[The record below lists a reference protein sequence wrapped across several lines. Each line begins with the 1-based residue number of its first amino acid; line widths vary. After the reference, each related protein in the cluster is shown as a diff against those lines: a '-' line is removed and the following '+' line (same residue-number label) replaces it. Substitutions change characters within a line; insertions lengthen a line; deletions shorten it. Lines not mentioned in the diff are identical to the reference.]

1 MRRKDASWE
10 LTRWQ
15 HFSVW
20 NDVMAAILKYYIV
33 PKIRL
38 CQSMHTY
45 LKNTLAEIHPN
56 VIGNNGALGFFWRGH
71 PNKNNKKEE
80 QQDE

>member
-1 MRRKDASWE
+1 
-10 LTRWQ
+10 
-15 HFSVW
+15 
-20 NDVMAAILKYYIV
+20 
-33 PKIRL
+33 
-38 CQSMHTY
+38 MHIY
-45 LKNTLAEIHPN
+45 LKNILAEIHPN